1 MSAKREL
8 HTGSAPGEPQGTES
22 SRQMLRRETT
32 RPEDSVDGHAVGFV
46 GGEPGSA
53 HVRNGYHGVDACAS
67 ANPLSVLHG
76 CPLSTGD
83 RGEAT
88 YSGIDSLDCLSRKE
102 AVPNEVDWME
112 LCRQA
117 SIEPDP
123 KKVLE
128 LAKRIIELLD
138 KRKAQ
143 PGREKSC

>member
-1 MSAKREL
+1 
-8 HTGSAPGEPQGTES
+8 
-22 SRQMLRRETT
+22 
-32 RPEDSVDGHAVGFV
+32 
-46 GGEPGSA
+46 
-53 HVRNGYHGVDACAS
+53 
-67 ANPLSVLHG
+67 
-76 CPLSTGD
+76 
-83 RGEAT
+83 
-88 YSGIDSLDCLSRKE
+88 
-102 AVPNEVDWME
+102 ME